1 MDNTSPIDVRII
13 VEGASDVES
22 VSKAMQGV
30 ALGAEYHI
38 TISSIIPTTS
48 LEIAQRAVQGADV
61 VLIATDVDAPGREL
75 AEKYQEALKDQV
87 GHLERMKFPYGH
99 DVEYIDPILIRDEIK
114 NAIIRAGLS
123 SISYVKYFRELET
136 ELDASTDKLRE
147 ISVENQELR
156 SENHEIQEKLDETL
170 QINQQLQEDLQTLHD
185 DSHTLKKEYSK
196 LKNRCSRLQEKN
208 LLEVFSIKKLWNEAF
223 NQILNEED
231 QIIFATNQ
239 FKPDNI
245 VVGQGWISAR
255 SRDEAIEWLKVIK
268 TALIF
273 IDPTNTEDDSSRS
286 EETHEF
292 LNSHIDTDILNKKFK
307 DSEDEPEEEDRLD
320 KRFKNIFD

>member
-1 MDNTSPIDVRII
+1 MDNNSPIDVRII

-22 VSKAMQGV
+22 VSRAMQGV
-30 ALGAEYHI
+30 ALGAEYNI

-48 LEIAQRAVQGADV
+48 LEIAERAVKGADV

-99 DVEYIDPILIRDEIK
+99 DVEYIDPALIKDEIK

-123 SISYVKYFRELET
+123 SISYIKYFRELET

-147 ISVENQELR
+147 ISMENSDLR
-156 SENHEIQEKLDETL
+156 SENHQNQEKLEEIV
-170 QINQQLQEDLQTLHD
+170 QFNQQLQEELEKLQS
-185 DSHTLKKEYSK
+185 DSNSIKKEYVQ
-196 LKNRCSRLQEKN
+196 LKSRCSRLQEKN

-223 NQILNEED
+223 NQILKEED

-255 SRDEAIEWLKVIK
+255 SRDEALEWLKVIK

-273 IDPTNTEDDSSRS
+273 IDPTTVNS
-286 EETHEF
+286 EEIQEEIREN
-292 LNSHIDTDILNKKFK
+292 LQ
-307 DSEDEPEEEDRLD
+307 EEDNKLE

>member
-1 MDNTSPIDVRII
+1 MDNNSPIDVRII

-22 VSKAMQGV
+22 VSRAMQGV
-30 ALGAEYHI
+30 ALGAEYNI

-48 LEIAQRAVQGADV
+48 LEIAERAVKGADDV

-99 DVEYIDPILIRDEIK
+99 DVEYIDPVLIKDEIK

-123 SISYVKYFRELET
+123 SISYIKYFRELET

-147 ISVENQELR
+147 ISMENSDLR
-156 SENHEIQEKLDETL
+156 SENHQTQEKLDEII
-170 QINQQLQEDLQTLHD
+170 QINQQLQEKLETIQD
-185 DSHTLKKEYSK
+185 DSNR
-196 LKNRCSRLQEKN
+196 LKNEYVQLKSRCSRLQEKN
-208 LLEVFSIKKLWNEAF
+208 LLQVFSLKKLWNEAF
-223 NQILNEED
+223 NQILKEED

-273 IDPTNTEDDSSRS
+273 IDPTVNS
-286 EETHEF
+286 EEIQEEIREN
-292 LNSHIDTDILNKKFK
+292 LQ
-307 DSEDEPEEEDRLD
+307 EEDNKLE

>member
-1 MDNTSPIDVRII
+1 MDNSPTDVRII

-48 LEIAQRAVQGADV
+48 LEIAKKAVKGADV

-75 AEKYQEALKDQV
+75 AEKYKEALKDHV

-99 DVEYIDPILIRDEIK
+99 DVEYIDPTIIKDEIE

-123 SISYVKYFRELET
+123 SINHIKYLKELET
-136 ELDASTDKLRE
+136 ELDASTDKL
-147 ISVENQELR
+147 QEL
-156 SENHEIQEKLDETL
+156 STENFELQQENHESKEKLDEIV
-170 QINQQLQEDLQTLHD
+170 QINNQLQEQMETIKNNSQD
-185 DSHTLKKEYSK
+185 LKKDYSQ
-196 LKNRCSRLQEKN
+196 LKRECSRIHEKN

-223 NQILNEED
+223 NQILKNED

-255 SRDEAIEWLKVIK
+255 SRDDAIEWLKVIK

-273 IDPTNTEDDSSRS
+273 IDP
-286 EETHEF
+286 ET
-292 LNSHIDTDILNKKFK
+292 K
-307 DSEDEPEEEDRLD
+307 SEDFTQEIHEEPPEEEDRLD
-320 KRFKNIFD
+320 NRFKNIFD

>member
-1 MDNTSPIDVRII
+1 MDNNSPIDVRII

-22 VSKAMQGV
+22 VSRAMQDV
-30 ALGAEYHI
+30 ALGAEYNI

-48 LEIAQRAVQGADV
+48 LEVAERAVKGADV

-99 DVEYIDPILIRDEIK
+99 DVEYIDPVLIKAEIK

-123 SISYVKYFRELET
+123 SISYIKYFRELET

-147 ISVENQELR
+147 ISKENSDLR
-156 SENHEIQEKLDETL
+156 SENHQRQEKLDEIV
-170 QINQQLQEDLQTLHD
+170 QINQQLQEELETLQD
-185 DSHTLKKEYSK
+185 DSNRIKNEYVQLKS
-196 LKNRCSRLQEKN
+196 RCSRLQEKN

-223 NQILNEED
+223 NQILKEED

-273 IDPTNTEDDSSRS
+273 IDPTVNS
-286 EETHEF
+286 EEVQEEIREN
-292 LNSHIDTDILNKKFK
+292 LQ
-307 DSEDEPEEEDRLD
+307 EEDNKLE

>member
-1 MDNTSPIDVRII
+1 MDNNSPIDVRII

-22 VSKAMQGV
+22 VSRAMQDV
-30 ALGAEYHI
+30 ALGAEYNI

-48 LEIAQRAVQGADV
+48 LEVAERAVKGADV

-99 DVEYIDPILIRDEIK
+99 DVEYIDPVLIKAEIK

-123 SISYVKYFRELET
+123 SISYIKYFRELET

-147 ISVENQELR
+147 ISMENSDLR
-156 SENHEIQEKLDETL
+156 SENHKKQEKLDEIV
-170 QINQQLQEDLQTLHD
+170 QINQQLQEELETLQD
-185 DSHTLKKEYSK
+185 DYNRIKKEYVQ
-196 LKNRCSRLQEKN
+196 LKGRCSRLQEKN

-223 NQILNEED
+223 NQILKEED

-239 FKPDNI
+239 YKPDNI

-255 SRDEAIEWLKVIK
+255 SRNEAIEWLKVIK

-273 IDPTNTEDDSSRS
+273 IDPTTVNS
-286 EETHEF
+286 EEIQEEIHEN
-292 LNSHIDTDILNKKFK
+292 LQ
-307 DSEDEPEEEDRLD
+307 EEDNKLE

>member
-1 MDNTSPIDVRII
+1 MDNNSPIDVRII

-22 VSKAMQGV
+22 VSRAMQDV
-30 ALGAEYHI
+30 ALGAEYNI

-48 LEIAQRAVQGADV
+48 LEIAQRAVKGADV

-99 DVEYIDPILIRDEIK
+99 DVEYIDPVLIKDEIK

-123 SISYVKYFRELET
+123 SISYIKYFRELET

-147 ISVENQELR
+147 ISMENSDLR
-156 SENHEIQEKLDETL
+156 SENHQNQEKLDEIV
-170 QINQQLQEDLQTLHD
+170 QINQQLQEELETLQN
-185 DSHTLKKEYSK
+185 DSNRIKKEYVQ
-196 LKNRCSRLQEKN
+196 LKSRCSRLQEKN

-223 NQILNEED
+223 NQILKEED

-255 SRDEAIEWLKVIK
+255 SRDEALEWLKVIK

-273 IDPTNTEDDSSRS
+273 IDPTVNS
-286 EETHEF
+286 EEVQEEIQQN
-292 LNSHIDTDILNKKFK
+292 LQ
-307 DSEDEPEEEDRLD
+307 EEDNKLE

>member
-1 MDNTSPIDVRII
+1 MDNNSPIDVRII

-22 VSKAMQGV
+22 VSRAMQDV
-30 ALGAEYHI
+30 ALGAEYNI

-48 LEIAQRAVQGADV
+48 LEVAERAVKGADV

-99 DVEYIDPILIRDEIK
+99 DVEYIDPVLIKAEIK

-123 SISYVKYFRELET
+123 SISYIKYFRELET

-147 ISVENQELR
+147 ISMENSDLR
-156 SENHEIQEKLDETL
+156 SKNHQRQEKLDEIV
-170 QINQQLQEDLQTLHD
+170 QINQQLQEELETLQD
-185 DSHTLKKEYSK
+185 DSNRIKNEYVQLKS
-196 LKNRCSRLQEKN
+196 RCSRLQEKN

-223 NQILNEED
+223 NQILKEED

-273 IDPTNTEDDSSRS
+273 IDPTTVNS
-286 EETHEF
+286 EEIQQEIREN
-292 LNSHIDTDILNKKFK
+292 LQ
-307 DSEDEPEEEDRLD
+307 EEDNKLE

>member
-1 MDNTSPIDVRII
+1 MDNNSPIDVRII

-48 LEIAQRAVQGADV
+48 LEIAERAVKGADV

-75 AEKYQEALKDQV
+75 AEQYQEALKDQV

-99 DVEYIDPILIRDEIK
+99 DVEYIDPVLIRDEIK

-136 ELDASTDKLRE
+136 ELDASTEKLRE
-147 ISVENQELR
+147 ISIENQELR
-156 SENHEIQEKLDETL
+156 SENREIQEKLEETIE
-170 QINQQLQEDLQTLHD
+170 INQQLQEDLQKIHN
-185 DSHTLKKEYSK
+185 DSHILKKEYSQ
-196 LKNRCSRLQEKN
+196 LKTLCSRLQEKN
-208 LLEVFSIKKLWNEAF
+208 LMEVFSIKKLWNEAF
-223 NQILNEED
+223 DQILKEED

-273 IDPTNTEDDSSRS
+273 IDPAADNESNSSHSQERQIFSDDFQEKDEEDDN
-286 EETHEF
+286 
-292 LNSHIDTDILNKKFK
+292 LNN
-307 DSEDEPEEEDRLD
+307 
-320 KRFKNIFD
+320 RFKNIFD

>member
-1 MDNTSPIDVRII
+1 MDNNSPIDVRII

-22 VSKAMQGV
+22 VSRAMQDV
-30 ALGAEYHI
+30 ALGAEYNI

-48 LEIAQRAVQGADV
+48 LEVAERAVKGADV

-99 DVEYIDPILIRDEIK
+99 DVEYIDPVLIKAEIK

-123 SISYVKYFRELET
+123 SISYIKYFRELET

-147 ISVENQELR
+147 ISMENSDLR
-156 SENHEIQEKLDETL
+156 SENHQRQEKLDEIV
-170 QINQQLQEDLQTLHD
+170 QINQQLQEELETLQD
-185 DSHTLKKEYSK
+185 DSNRIKNEYVQLKS
-196 LKNRCSRLQEKN
+196 RCSRLQEKN

-223 NQILNEED
+223 NQILKEED

-273 IDPTNTEDDSSRS
+273 IDPTVNS
-286 EETHEF
+286 EEVQEEIREN
-292 LNSHIDTDILNKKFK
+292 LQ
-307 DSEDEPEEEDRLD
+307 EEDNKLE

>member
-1 MDNTSPIDVRII
+1 MDNNSPIDVRII

-22 VSKAMQGV
+22 VSRAMQGV
-30 ALGAEYHI
+30 ALGAEYNI

-48 LEIAQRAVQGADV
+48 LEIAERAVKGADV

-99 DVEYIDPILIRDEIK
+99 DVEYIDPALIKDEIK

-123 SISYVKYFRELET
+123 SISYIKYFRELET

-147 ISVENQELR
+147 ISMENSDLR
-156 SENHEIQEKLDETL
+156 SENHQRQEKLDEIV
-170 QINQQLQEDLQTLHD
+170 QINQQLQEELETLQD
-185 DSHTLKKEYSK
+185 DSNRIKNEYVQLKS
-196 LKNRCSRLQEKN
+196 RCSRLQEKN

-223 NQILNEED
+223 NQILKEED

-273 IDPTNTEDDSSRS
+273 IDPTVNS
-286 EETHEF
+286 EEIQQEIREN
-292 LNSHIDTDILNKKFK
+292 LQ
-307 DSEDEPEEEDRLD
+307 EEDNKLE

>member
-1 MDNTSPIDVRII
+1 MDNNSPIDVRII

-22 VSKAMQGV
+22 VSRAMQDV
-30 ALGAEYHI
+30 ALGAEYNI

-48 LEIAQRAVQGADV
+48 LEVAERAVKGADV

-99 DVEYIDPILIRDEIK
+99 DVEYIDPVLIKAEIK

-123 SISYVKYFRELET
+123 SISYIKYFRELET

-147 ISVENQELR
+147 ISMENSDLR
-156 SENHEIQEKLDETL
+156 SENHQKQEKLDEIV
-170 QINQQLQEDLQTLHD
+170 QINQQLQEELETLQD
-185 DSHTLKKEYSK
+185 DSSRIKNEYVQLKS
-196 LKNRCSRLQEKN
+196 RCSRLQEKN

-223 NQILNEED
+223 NQILKEED

-273 IDPTNTEDDSSRS
+273 IDPTVNS
-286 EETHEF
+286 EEIQQEIREN
-292 LNSHIDTDILNKKFK
+292 LQ
-307 DSEDEPEEEDRLD
+307 EEDNKLE

>member
-1 MDNTSPIDVRII
+1 MDNSPTDVRII

-48 LEIAQRAVQGADV
+48 LEIAKKAVKGADV

-75 AEKYQEALKDQV
+75 AEKYKEALKDHV

-99 DVEYIDPILIRDEIK
+99 DVEYIDPAIIKDEIE

-123 SISYVKYFRELET
+123 SITHIKYLKELET
-136 ELDASTDKLRE
+136 ELDASTDKLQE
-147 ISVENQELR
+147 LSTENFELQQENQE
-156 SENHEIQEKLDETL
+156 SKEKLDEIV
-170 QINQQLQEDLQTLHD
+170 QINNQLQEQMETIKNNSQD
-185 DSHTLKKEYSK
+185 LKKDYSQ
-196 LKNRCSRLQEKN
+196 LKRECSRIHEKN

-223 NQILNEED
+223 NQILKNED

-255 SRDEAIEWLKVIK
+255 SRDDAIEWLKVIK

-273 IDPTNTEDDSSRS
+273 IDP
-286 EETHEF
+286 ET
-292 LNSHIDTDILNKKFK
+292 K
-307 DSEDEPEEEDRLD
+307 SEDFTQEIQQEPPEEEDRLD
-320 KRFKNIFD
+320 NRFKNIFD

>member
-1 MDNTSPIDVRII
+1 MDNNSPIDVRII

-22 VSKAMQGV
+22 VSRAMQDV
-30 ALGAEYHI
+30 ALGAEYNI

-48 LEIAQRAVQGADV
+48 LEIAQRAVKGADV

-99 DVEYIDPILIRDEIK
+99 DVEYIDPVLIKDEIK

-123 SISYVKYFRELET
+123 SISYIKYFRELET

-147 ISVENQELR
+147 ISMENSDLR
-156 SENHEIQEKLDETL
+156 SENHQNQEKLDEIV
-170 QINQQLQEDLQTLHD
+170 QINQQLQEELETLQN
-185 DSHTLKKEYSK
+185 DSNRIKNEYVQLKS
-196 LKNRCSRLQEKN
+196 RCSRLQEKN

-223 NQILNEED
+223 NQILKEED

-255 SRDEAIEWLKVIK
+255 SRDEALEWLKVIK

-273 IDPTNTEDDSSRS
+273 IDPTVNS
-286 EETHEF
+286 EEVQEEIQQN
-292 LNSHIDTDILNKKFK
+292 LQ
-307 DSEDEPEEEDRLD
+307 EEDNKLE

>member
-1 MDNTSPIDVRII
+1 MDNNSPIDVRII

-22 VSKAMQGV
+22 VSRAMQDV
-30 ALGAEYHI
+30 ALGAEYNI

-48 LEIAQRAVQGADV
+48 LEIAQRAVKGADV

-99 DVEYIDPILIRDEIK
+99 DVEYIDPVLIKAEIK

-123 SISYVKYFRELET
+123 SISYIKYFRELET

-147 ISVENQELR
+147 ISMENSDLR
-156 SENHEIQEKLDETL
+156 SENHQNQEKLDEIV
-170 QINQQLQEDLQTLHD
+170 QINQQLQEELETLQN
-185 DSHTLKKEYSK
+185 DSNRIKNEYVQLKSK
-196 LKNRCSRLQEKN
+196 CSRLQEKN

-223 NQILNEED
+223 NQILKEED

-255 SRDEAIEWLKVIK
+255 SRDEALEWLKVIK

-273 IDPTNTEDDSSRS
+273 IDPTVNS
-286 EETHEF
+286 EEVQEEIQQN
-292 LNSHIDTDILNKKFK
+292 LQ
-307 DSEDEPEEEDRLD
+307 EEDNKLE

>member
-1 MDNTSPIDVRII
+1 MDNNSPIDVRII

-22 VSKAMQGV
+22 VSRAMQDV
-30 ALGAEYHI
+30 ALGAEYNI

-48 LEIAQRAVQGADV
+48 LEVAERAVKGADV

-99 DVEYIDPILIRDEIK
+99 DVEYIDPVLIKAEIK

-123 SISYVKYFRELET
+123 SISYIKYFRELET

-147 ISVENQELR
+147 ISMENSDLR
-156 SENHEIQEKLDETL
+156 SENHQRQEKLDEIV
-170 QINQQLQEDLQTLHD
+170 QINQQLQEELETLQD
-185 DSHTLKKEYSK
+185 DSNRIKNEYVQLKS
-196 LKNRCSRLQEKN
+196 RCSRLQEKN

-223 NQILNEED
+223 NQILKEED

-273 IDPTNTEDDSSRS
+273 IDPTVNS
-286 EETHEF
+286 EEIQQEIREN
-292 LNSHIDTDILNKKFK
+292 LQ
-307 DSEDEPEEEDRLD
+307 EEDNKLE

>member
-1 MDNTSPIDVRII
+1 MDNNSPIDVRII

-22 VSKAMQGV
+22 VSRAMQDV
-30 ALGAEYHI
+30 ALGAEYNI

-48 LEIAQRAVQGADV
+48 LEIAQRAVKGADV

-99 DVEYIDPILIRDEIK
+99 DVEYIDPVLIKDEIK

-123 SISYVKYFRELET
+123 SISYIKYFRELET

-147 ISVENQELR
+147 ISMENSDLR
-156 SENHEIQEKLDETL
+156 SENHQRQEKLDEIV
-170 QINQQLQEDLQTLHD
+170 QINQQLQEELETLQN
-185 DSHTLKKEYSK
+185 DSNRIKNEYVQLKSK
-196 LKNRCSRLQEKN
+196 CSRLQEKN

-223 NQILNEED
+223 NQILKEED

-255 SRDEAIEWLKVIK
+255 SRDEALEWLKVIK

-273 IDPTNTEDDSSRS
+273 IDPTVNS
-286 EETHEF
+286 EEVQEEIQQN
-292 LNSHIDTDILNKKFK
+292 LQ
-307 DSEDEPEEEDRLD
+307 EEDNKLE

>member
-1 MDNTSPIDVRII
+1 MDNNSPIDVRII

-22 VSKAMQGV
+22 VSRAMQDV
-30 ALGAEYHI
+30 ALGAEYNI

-48 LEIAQRAVQGADV
+48 LEIAQRAVKGADV

-99 DVEYIDPILIRDEIK
+99 DVEYIDPVLIKDEIK

-123 SISYVKYFRELET
+123 SISYIKYFRELET

-147 ISVENQELR
+147 ISMENSDLR
-156 SENHEIQEKLDETL
+156 SENHQNQEKLDEIV
-170 QINQQLQEDLQTLHD
+170 QINQQLQEELETLQN
-185 DSHTLKKEYSK
+185 DSNRIKNEYVQLKSK
-196 LKNRCSRLQEKN
+196 CSRLQEKN

-223 NQILNEED
+223 NQILKEED

-255 SRDEAIEWLKVIK
+255 SRDEALEWLKVIK

-273 IDPTNTEDDSSRS
+273 IDPTVNS
-286 EETHEF
+286 EEVQEEIQQN
-292 LNSHIDTDILNKKFK
+292 LQ
-307 DSEDEPEEEDRLD
+307 EEDNKLE

>member
-1 MDNTSPIDVRII
+1 MDNNSPIDVRII

-22 VSKAMQGV
+22 VSRAMQGV

-48 LEIAQRAVQGADV
+48 LEIAERAVKGADV

-123 SISYVKYFRELET
+123 SISYIKYFRELET

-147 ISVENQELR
+147 ISVENHELR
-156 SENHEIQEKLDETL
+156 SENHQKQEKLDEIV
-170 QINQQLQEDLQTLHD
+170 QINQQLQEKLETLQD
-185 DSHTLKKEYSK
+185 DSHRIKKEYVQ
-196 LKNRCSRLQEKN
+196 LKSRCSRLQEKN

-223 NQILNEED
+223 DQILKEED

-273 IDPTNTEDDSSRS
+273 IDPTVNS
-286 EETHEF
+286 EEIQEEIRKN
-292 LNSHIDTDILNKKFK
+292 LQ
-307 DSEDEPEEEDRLD
+307 EEDNKLD

>member
-1 MDNTSPIDVRII
+1 MDNNSPIDVRII

-22 VSKAMQGV
+22 VSRAMQDV
-30 ALGAEYHI
+30 ALGAEYNI

-48 LEIAQRAVQGADV
+48 LEIAQRAVKGADV

-99 DVEYIDPILIRDEIK
+99 DVEYIDPVLIKAEIK

-123 SISYVKYFRELET
+123 SISYIKYFRELET

-147 ISVENQELR
+147 ISMENSDLR
-156 SENHEIQEKLDETL
+156 SENHQNQEKLDEIV
-170 QINQQLQEDLQTLHD
+170 QINQQLQEELETLQN
-185 DSHTLKKEYSK
+185 DSNEIKSEYVQLKS
-196 LKNRCSRLQEKN
+196 RCSRLQEKN

-223 NQILNEED
+223 NQILKEED

-255 SRDEAIEWLKVIK
+255 SRDEALEWLKVIK

-273 IDPTNTEDDSSRS
+273 IDPTVNS
-286 EETHEF
+286 EEVQEEIQQN
-292 LNSHIDTDILNKKFK
+292 LQ
-307 DSEDEPEEEDRLD
+307 EEDNKLE

>member
-1 MDNTSPIDVRII
+1 MDNNSPIDVRII

-22 VSKAMQGV
+22 VSRAMQGV
-30 ALGAEYHI
+30 ALGAEYNI

-48 LEIAQRAVQGADV
+48 LEIAERAVKGADV

-99 DVEYIDPILIRDEIK
+99 DVEYIDPALIKDEIK

-123 SISYVKYFRELET
+123 SISYIKYFRELET

-147 ISVENQELR
+147 ISMENSDLR
-156 SENHEIQEKLDETL
+156 SENHQNQEKLDEIV
-170 QINQQLQEDLQTLHD
+170 QINQQLQEKLETLQD
-185 DSHTLKKEYSK
+185 DSNRIKNEYVQLKS
-196 LKNRCSRLQEKN
+196 RCSRLQEKN
-208 LLEVFSIKKLWNEAF
+208 LLEVFSIKKLWKEAF
-223 NQILNEED
+223 NQILKEED

-273 IDPTNTEDDSSRS
+273 IDPTVNS
-286 EETHEF
+286 EEIQEEIREN
-292 LNSHIDTDILNKKFK
+292 LQ
-307 DSEDEPEEEDRLD
+307 EEDNKLE